1 MYLIGH
7 RGAAGLAPEN
17 TLDGIAVAKK
27 HGVDAVEIDIRV
39 TKDGK
44 LVLCHDPTLLRK
56 AEDATKINDLTLKQ
70 IQTTITKSGHPIP
83 TLEEAFEEAG
93 KTKLIIEGKGEKW
106 AEPLAKLLKKYTSKG
121 PAVISDN
128 HRELVAFST
137 LSPNIETYAISWTRP
152 YDSLYLAR
160 QAKLTGVSL
169 HYAHYNFVTYHFAKR
184 AGLKMIMSPVNKRWL
199 AKLLHKLYPEVA
211 ITSDFPDRLVR

>member
-17 TLDGIAVAKK
+17 TLEGIAIAKD
-27 HGVDAVEIDIRV
+27 HHVDAIEIDVRA

-56 AEDATKINDLTLKQ
+56 AEDATKINELTLKQ

-83 TLEEAFEEAG
+83 TLDEAFEEAG
-93 KTKLIIEGKGEKW
+93 GTKLIIEGKGDNW
-106 AEPLAKLLKKYTSKG
+106 AKLLADLLKNYKSKKPS
-121 PAVISDN
+121 VISDN
-128 HRELVAFST
+128 HRELVSFST
-137 LSPNIETYAISWTRP
+137 VSPSTETYAISWTHP

-184 AGLKMIMSPVNKRWL
+184 AGLKMIMSPINRRWL
-199 AKLLHKLYPEVA
+199 ARILHKLYPDVA
-211 ITSDFPDRLVR
+211 ITTDFPDRLSQ